1 MSKTLSL
8 SPDKGSF
15 SMKRYNEKLSVD
27 PTDESALQMIE
38 YYADYKNRALEQM
51 QDPAWQ
57 ANNLEFDLLTTDWIL
72 AKARAHE
79 HYAQNLYAVMCNNEF
94 QRNDVW
100 PILSEQ
106 RWSCSW
112 RHAGGIVADMLEKG
126 DYIDWYCSGINHD
139 DLDDNELQA
148 MSKDAQEQYLYVK
161 NNYVGE
167 GTVTDEVRA
176 DLLVLGWLVI
186 NEDNTDI

>member
-1 MSKTLSL
+1 MSKNLSL

-15 SMKRYNEKLSVD
+15 SLKRYHEKLSVD
-27 PTDESALQMIE
+27 PTDESALLMIE
-38 YYADYKNRALEQM
+38 YYADYKNRAREQM
-51 QDPAWQ
+51 LDPVWQ
-57 ANNLEFDLLTTDWIL
+57 TNNLEFDLLTTDWIL
-72 AKARAHE
+72 AKARANE

-100 PILSEQ
+100 PILSAQ
-106 RWSCSW
+106 KWSCSW

-126 DYIDWYCSGINHD
+126 DYIDWYCSGINSD

>member
-1 MSKTLSL
+1 MGKTLST
-8 SPDKGSF
+8 SPHRGMF
-15 SMKRYNEKLSVD
+15 QLERYVEKLKLD
-27 PTDESALQMIE
+27 PTDESALIMVE
-38 YYADYKNRALEQM
+38 YYTDWQSKEQDRM
-51 QDPAWQ
+51 QDPVWQ
-57 ANNLEFDLLTTDWIL
+57 ANNLEFDLLSTDWIL
-72 AKARAHE
+72 AKARANE

-112 RHAGGIVADMLEKG
+112 RHAGGIVADMLGKG
-126 DYIDWYCSGINHD
+126 DYIDWYCSGITTD
-139 DLDDNELQA
+139 TADDNEFRA
-148 MSKDAQEQYLYVK
+148 MSKDSQEQYLYVK

-176 DLLVLGWLVI
+176 DLFKLGWLVI
-186 NEDNTDI
+186 NEDNLDI